1 MSTKIRK
8 WTLQGPSRSVYISAM
23 AVFRGTFP
31 QLFTVGVLSVVS
43 FSFDN
48 DFPQWGAADTKISV
62 PSAENRKLPKAL
74 SLLSLEQVQISLCML

>member
-8 WTLQGPSRSVYISAM
+8 WTLQSPSRSVYISAM